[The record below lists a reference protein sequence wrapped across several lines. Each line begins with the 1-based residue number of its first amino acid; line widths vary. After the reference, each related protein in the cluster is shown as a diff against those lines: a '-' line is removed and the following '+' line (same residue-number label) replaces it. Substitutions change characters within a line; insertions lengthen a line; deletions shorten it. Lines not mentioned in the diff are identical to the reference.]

1 MKYTYTTPST
11 TFTTKGWKKDSNGM
25 IYKSNKDTKPNFQKE
40 IDQTLFS
47 KEMKVEDLPKDTW
60 FYGACDCPCDLIKTN
75 INSAIR
81 RLVHVLDD
89 AQHCEAT
96 NTRVTFDINFINEVI
111 DELKN
116 TLGIAILYNRYNTK
130 HSDFLNGSL
139 EGSKLV
145 SALKTELIE
154 SLANYG
160 VSV

>member
-1 MKYTYTTPST
+1 MKHVYTTPST
-11 TFTTKGWKKDSNGM
+11 TFTTNGWKKDMNGM

-47 KEMKVEDLPKDTW
+47 KEMKVEDLPKDAW
-60 FYGACDCPCDLIKTN
+60 FYGACDCPCDLIKTK

-89 AQHCEAT
+89 AQQCEAT

-130 HSDFLNGSL
+130 HSDVLNGSL

-160 VSV
+160 INV